1 MQSGNFARGC
11 NFFGVTAFHS
21 HYMLRKPLH
30 RRVHCKEII
39 FIDHIHIHRSYSY
52 HRSYSHSYIIFIF
65 IDHIQQESAPQGDL
79 PEMRTTALLS
89 RRAMEAAGRKQR
101 KKETF

>member
-1 MQSGNFARGC
+1 MNMNVIYEYDLLAVDFPVAECAQKDF
-11 NFFGVTAFHS
+11 
-21 HYMLRKPLH
+21 LL
-30 RRVHCKEII
+30 
-39 FIDHIHIHRSYSY
+39 
-52 HRSYSHSYIIFIF
+52 F
-65 IDHIQQESAPQGDL
+65 IDHIQQESALQGDL